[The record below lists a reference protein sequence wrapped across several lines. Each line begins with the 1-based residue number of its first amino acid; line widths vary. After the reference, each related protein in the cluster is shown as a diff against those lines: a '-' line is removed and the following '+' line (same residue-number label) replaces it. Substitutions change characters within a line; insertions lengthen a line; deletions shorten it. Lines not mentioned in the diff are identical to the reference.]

1 MKKPFII
8 FPPAELYGNSICAVE
23 TPQENIPWKTYY
35 DFDSW
40 QMTESLVKYCFPTWT
55 EGSHDYYIID
65 VIEIRYS
72 IN

>member
-1 MKKPFII
+1 MKDPFVM
-8 FPPAELYGNSICAVE
+8 FSTSELLGNSICAVE
-23 TPQENIPWKTYY
+23 TPQPNISWSTYY

-40 QMTESLVKYCFPTWT
+40 QMTESLVKYCFPTWI
-55 EGSHDYYIID
+55 EGSHDCYIID